1 MITYTPAVL
10 VTGSDNRGNEFC
22 YFKSL
27 NGWVDSYNTCFITPE
42 FIRTHV
48 FPIVQKVYFSD
59 LIMTGAEWVANG
71 CPMELTEEQMH
82 AIEEATALEAL
93 PLAEQVAEEI
103 ERDAEWLDSAS
114 DRNADPRTPA
124 EIDADEFAAEVMA
137 TRESDRPF

>member
-1 MITYTPAVL
+1 MITHTPAVL

-27 NGWVDSYNTCFITPE
+27 NGWVDSYNECFITPD
-42 FIRTHV
+42 FVRAHV

-71 CPMELTEEQMH
+71 CPMELT
-82 AIEEATALEAL
+82 
-93 PLAEQVAEEI
+93 AEQIRLLQDEHPANI
-103 ERDAEWLDSAS
+103 AQDMEREMD
-114 DRNADPRTPA
+114 DPRTPA
-124 EIDADEFAAEVMA
+124 EIDADAFAAEVVA